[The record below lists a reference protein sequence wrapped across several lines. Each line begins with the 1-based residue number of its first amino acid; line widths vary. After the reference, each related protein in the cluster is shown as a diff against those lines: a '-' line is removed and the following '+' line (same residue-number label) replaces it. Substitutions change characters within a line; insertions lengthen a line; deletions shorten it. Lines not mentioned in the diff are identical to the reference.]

1 MMLRSKSRG
10 GSIDSGKRRHAS
22 IFSRTISA
30 SKLCRC
36 DAMRSQIDSDA
47 IVSLERKPTIKHS
60 SENGIDRLLIV
71 QEQMGKLEE
80 ELKETREQLNFVEEE
95 KNRAINELSE
105 MKHVAYEINVKA
117 TDELSPRKSRE
128 LYAEIRIL
136 KEMLTHKQEEL
147 KIKDKNIKQDSLNKS
162 RLNSEESKLE
172 IASLHEKIES
182 LDTSFKQNG
191 RYLDHSCNEEME
203 NLKYELE
210 LAKENEK
217 AESSKAKALNDEM
230 SLLKNEMKL
239 ANEAEEKSRKA
250 LDDLALALKEVAS
263 EACEAK
269 EKLSATQL
277 ELGQVKK
284 EAGNL
289 KEMIKSI
296 KARYKKLL
304 DEAKEETEL
313 YRNIADRLKLE
324 VEESLV
330 AWNGKEMSFIACIR
344 EAEEE
349 RDLALQEAAKL
360 NESLNAAEQMLKQ
373 QGKKTIN

>member
-1 MMLRSKSRG
+1 MVTSSLVTSRWTKSNKIRTVNVKDSKDNSDEQG

-147 KIKDKNIKQDSLNKS
+147 KIKDKNIKSVKLELEKARQCELKLLEKETSLGKVNEGFNHVKAFKIHVTDWLS
-162 RLNSEESKLE
+162 DFRRRVQELEDELENRKLSESKIFDAWLSKTRQFE
-172 IASLHEKIES
+172 QIKIE
-182 LDTSFKQNG
+182 L
-191 RYLDHSCNEEME
+191 
-203 NLKYELE
+203 
-210 LAKENEK
+210 
-217 AESSKAKALNDEM
+217 
-230 SLLKNEMKL
+230 
-239 ANEAEEKSRKA
+239 
-250 LDDLALALKEVAS
+250 
-263 EACEAK
+263 
-269 EKLSATQL
+269 
-277 ELGQVKK
+277 
-284 EAGNL
+284 
-289 KEMIKSI
+289 
-296 KARYKKLL
+296 
-304 DEAKEETEL
+304 
-313 YRNIADRLKLE
+313 
-324 VEESLV
+324 
-330 AWNGKEMSFIACIR
+330 
-344 EAEEE
+344 
-349 RDLALQEAAKL
+349 
-360 NESLNAAEQMLKQ
+360 
-373 QGKKTIN
+373 